1 MLKIKLILIISIL
14 LLSLSGCS
22 PEETNEALQTRYEYE
37 YLQSGS
43 GKTTMSGEEY
53 ARIMQERRAKRI
65 QVSKS
70 GKEGW

>member
-22 PEETNEALQTRYEYE
+22 PEENEAVNTRYEYE
-37 YLQSGS
+37 YRQS

>member
-1 MLKIKLILIISIL
+1 MLKKKLIPIISIL
-14 LLSLSGCS
+14 LLTLSGCS
-22 PEETNEALQTRYEYE
+22 PEETNEALQTRYEYD
-37 YLQSGS
+37 YRQS

>member
-1 MLKIKLILIISIL
+1 MLKIKLIPIISIL
-14 LLSLSGCS
+14 LTFSLMGCL
-22 PEETNEALQTRYEYE
+22 PEETNEAVNTRYEYD
-37 YLQSGS
+37 YRQS